1 MSKGVGFVRFDQRME
16 AENAINTL
24 NNKLHEN
31 IPEPLIVKFA
41 NSPTSIKS
49 VMGLP
54 LAPFVPISRGFF
66 QPYRQSTNSSYRYSP
81 MNAYCHDTSML
92 TPTGNSLS
100 LSNSLNCG
108 VSSAPASIVLPI
120 LPQQGTPIQ
129 QQTGKNPF
137 LSEYYHFKVDQN

>member
-1 MSKGVGFVRFDQRME
+1 MRFDQRIE

-54 LAPFVPISRGFF
+54 LAPFVPVSRGFF

-81 MNAYCHDTSML
+81 MSTYCHETNML

-100 LSNSLNCG
+100 LSSSLNCG
-108 VSSAPASIVLPI
+108 MSSATTSIVMPI
-120 LPQQGTPIQ
+120 LPQATQPQQPASQQGTPIQ
-129 QQTGKNPF
+129 QGQAGN
-137 LSEYYHFKVDQN
+137 